1 MSAKE
6 TPPKVTT
13 KDGNAP
19 TPASEEKM
27 STLVKPCRIYSPSK
41 HSTCDFCGN
50 ELEDSDFAS
59 NESDA
64 ECMRVPPAKCLK
76 QASCSQDEAGDD
88 DHDDNE
94 EEDKKLPGKL
104 DDNNDE
110 RKMPANEDGVKEEQS
125 SALTLLSML
134 AIISCSLTTVTRW
147 IHICIQMKTS
157 MA

>member
-1 MSAKE
+1 M
-6 TPPKVTT
+6 
-13 KDGNAP
+13 
-19 TPASEEKM
+19 
-27 STLVKPCRIYSPSK
+27 VKPRRIYSPSK
-41 HSTCDFCGN
+41 RSTRDFCGI

-64 ECMRVPPAKCLK
+64 EGTRVPPAKRLK
-76 QASCSQDEAGDD
+76 WASRSRDEAGDD
-88 DHDDNE
+88 DHDDDE

-110 RKMPANEDGVKEEQS
+110 RKMLANEDGVKEEQS